1 MCVFGI
7 WIQMSADFSS
17 HLTMYYLR
25 RSIIMFMSENFRTCV
40 KDVVFEMKIATL
52 VQNLIHKTIWIKV
65 PTELEPNVALE
76 PSEKL
81 VTVYHSIMIN
91 NLNTTLNYLHVEV
104 TENLFVFKYNGH
116 LYSVNYVHHVVH
128 HYTNLEQCVHFVTS
142 VSYRQRTRWF
152 DPQWFDLL

>member
-1 MCVFGI
+1 
-7 WIQMSADFSS
+7 
-17 HLTMYYLR
+17 
-25 RSIIMFMSENFRTCV
+25 MFMSENFRTCV

-91 NLNTTLNYLHVEV
+91 NLNTTLKLTHGSHWE
-104 TENLFVFKYNGH
+104 FI
-116 LYSVNYVHHVVH
+116 
-128 HYTNLEQCVHFVTS
+128 CI
-142 VSYRQRTRWF
+142 
-152 DPQWFDLL
+152 